1 MAWYWNRPVSVTTP
15 AYRHAAAS
23 GGMSPPIRF
32 INRNTTSAV
41 EEAAGSTSGM
51 VPSPSLLTWW
61 SIQITVPAR
70 AATGASCPSR
80 SIEALS
86 SVTSTAGSF
95 GKAFG
100 STRPSVPGSAFTHGA
115 SSNARAPLLVAL
127 ADAFGARGLTVFRY
141 DLPFRQARPTGPPT
155 PGGAARDREGLRGAV
170 EAVRAS
176 APGRVFLGGHSYG
189 GRQASILAAGE
200 PGLANALL
208 LLSYPLHPP
217 GRAGEPRTA
226 HFPGLGTPALFVHG
240 SADPFGSLDELE
252 RARGLIPARTALLP
266 VDGAGHDLL
275 RGRRQARAELAERI
289 AAAFLEFVRSVAHA
303 VAR

>member
-1 MAWYWNRPVSVTTP
+1 MAP
-15 AYRHAAAS
+15 
-23 GGMSPPIRF
+23 GGDGI
-32 INRNTTSAV
+32 V
-41 EEAAGSTSGM
+41 
-51 VPSPSLLTWW
+51 L
-61 SIQITVPAR
+61 
-70 AATGASCPSR
+70 
-80 SIEALS
+80 
-86 SVTSTAGSF
+86 
-95 GKAFG
+95 
-100 STRPSVPGSAFTHGA
+100 THGA

-141 DLPFRQARPTGPPT
+141 DLPFRQARPTGPAA

-189 GRQASILAAGE
+189 GRQASILAAGQ
-200 PGLANALL
+200 PGLADALL

-226 HFPGLGTPALFVHG
+226 HFPGLRTPALFVHG
-240 SADPFGSLDELE
+240 SADPFGALDELE
-252 RARGLIPARTALLP
+252 SARGLIPAQTALLP
-266 VDGAGHDLL
+266 IEGAGHDLL